1 MPRIYCPM
9 CASDEIEIAEPH
21 LSNPNSSLGQ
31 SLFKPPMQS
40 LMQYIV
46 NYAAMGISGARLIKG
61 QRPMVYVVGA
71 VIGGAV
77 GCAACF
83 LNYVQEQQPNPIL
96 KETAQAQILYEC
108 LECGHHFAQSF
119 ADRA

>member
-9 CASDEIEIAEPH
+9 CASDEIDIAEPH
-21 LSNPNSSLGQ
+21 ISNPNPSLGQ
-31 SLFKPPMQS
+31 SLLKPPMQS

-61 QRPMVYVVGA
+61 QRPIVYVVGA

-96 KETAQAQILYEC
+96 KETAQAEILYEC

>member
-21 LSNPNSSLGQ
+21 LSNPSSSLGQ
-31 SLFKPPMQS
+31 TLLKPPMQS

-96 KETAQAQILYEC
+96 KETAQAEILYEC